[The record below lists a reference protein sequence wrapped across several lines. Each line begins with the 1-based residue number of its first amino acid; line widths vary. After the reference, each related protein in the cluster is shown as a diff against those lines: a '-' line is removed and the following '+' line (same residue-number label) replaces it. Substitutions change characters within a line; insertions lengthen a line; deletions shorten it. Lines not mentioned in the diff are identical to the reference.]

1 MKRVSF
7 LAALLLLIS
16 ALTVRAEI
24 VASGQLDGDPN
35 PKDNIV
41 EYGENLSWSLTSDG
55 VLTISS
61 SGRMCDYELTRNDY
75 GVMAKVNTHNFNLQN
90 MK

>member
-7 LAALLLLIS
+7 AALLLLIS
-16 ALTVRAEI
+16 VFTVRAE
-24 VASGQLDGDPN
+24 VRSGFCGAGPNSDG
-35 PKDNIV
+35 NIV
-41 EYGENLSWSLTSDG
+41 EYGGNISGILTDDG

-61 SGRMCDYELTRNDY
+61 SGRMCDYELTYNDY
-75 GVMAKVNTHNFNLQN
+75 GIMNKVNTHNYNLQN

>member
-16 ALTVRAEI
+16 VLTARAEI
-24 VASGQLDGDPN
+24 RSGFCGAGPNSDG
-35 PKDNIV
+35 NIV
-41 EYGENLSWSLTSDG
+41 EYGGNISGILTDDG
-55 VLTISS
+55 VLTISG
-61 SGRMCDYELTRNDY
+61 SGRMCDYELTYNDY
-75 GVMAKVNTHNFNLQN
+75 GIMTKVNTHNFNLQN